1 MDDSLVLHNLRDRP
15 FELLAALER
24 RGRSASAVPG
34 EEATAG
40 REWVGVALRMA
51 GELYLVAREETREV
65 LSVPTQITR
74 VPGAKPW
81 IKGLANV
88 RGSLLPII
96 DLRQFLGSGVTPQT
110 RNTRILVVN
119 HREVPAGLLVDEVL
133 GFRRFA
139 ENEFSGDTLSTIVR
153 CERYLAGAFR
163 RAQEQWPVLSLR
175 LLVENPGFLDAAA

>member
-1 MDDSLVLHNLRDRP
+1 MEDAASLHQLRDRP

-24 RGRSASAVPG
+24 RGRAASATPG
-34 EEATAG
+34 EEPGAG

-74 VPGAKPW
+74 VPGAKGW
-81 IKGLANV
+81 IRGLANI

-96 DLRQFLGSGVTPQT
+96 DLRQYLGSGVTPTT

-139 ENEFSGDTLSTIVR
+139 ETEFSGETLPTIVR
-153 CERYLAGAFR
+153 SERYLAGAFR
-163 RAQEQWPVLSLR
+163 RGQEQWPVLSLR

>member
-1 MDDSLVLHNLRDRP
+1 MEDSQALHQLRDRP

-24 RGRSASAVPG
+24 RGRAASAVPG
-34 EEATAG
+34 EEATPG

-65 LSVPTQITR
+65 LSVPSQITR
-74 VPGAKPW
+74 VPGAKAW
-81 IKGLANV
+81 IRGLANV

-96 DLRQFLGSGVTPQT
+96 DLRQFLGSGTT
-110 RNTRILVVN
+110 HASRNTRILVVN

-139 ENEFSGDTLSTIVR
+139 ETEFSGETLPTIVR

-163 RAQEQWPVLSLR
+163 REQEQWPVLSLR